1 MTLTARRI
9 SFTGICWIN
18 YNDYM
23 RRKVFSINTELD
35 KVTGVQKVLLDVHRA
50 VKDDYEA
57 KIVGTIP
64 YEKVNGNHGI
74 SRAEYLQLK
83 NPFMFRNSI
92 VFVHERKLLAL
103 FWLLNHL
110 MFQKIKVIYVHH
122 NVLYGWKHM
131 PIMPKIIVAISDSG
145 IENLTGY
152 FKVPIGHIHK
162 IYNCVMDIKPR
173 AHSVPSNGDISIIYP
188 ARINDVKR
196 QIEIVNRLEGK
207 IDSRV
212 KIYFAGEGPML
223 EQLKERVKG
232 NDQFIALG
240 FRADVLSLMQEMDYM
255 MLFSKHEGLPI
266 TLIEADMTGTPVIC
280 NKVGGNAE
288 IVHNGENGFVLE
300 KDDWEGLIK
309 ILNALPEISA
319 EEFKRLSDGGRSL
332 YEKNF
337 TFDRFKESYLSLVRE
352 ILTN

>member
-1 MTLTARRI
+1 
-9 SFTGICWIN
+9 
-18 YNDYM
+18 M

-50 VKDDYEA
+50 VKDDYDA
-57 KIVGTIP
+57 RIVGTIP

-74 SRAEYLQLK
+74 SRAEYMQLK

-103 FWLLNHL
+103 FWLLNNVL
-110 MFQKIKVIYVHH
+110 FQRIKIVYIHH
-122 NVLYGWKHM
+122 NVFYTHRRLS
-131 PIMPKIIVAISDSG
+131 IMPKTVVAISDSG

-207 IDSRV
+207 IDGRV

-240 FRADVLSLMQEMDYM
+240 FRADVLRLMQEMDYM

-280 NKVGGNAE
+280 NNVGGNAE

-309 ILNALPEISA
+309 TLNALPEISA
-319 EEFKRLSDGGRSL
+319 EEFKRLSDEGRHL

-337 TFDRFKESYLSLVRE
+337 TFEHFKKQYLSLLE
-352 ILTN
+352 TLKF